1 MWWFGAIFFGVIQL
15 LIIIIVLTRVFRK
28 KEKAW
33 NMPAIGGYLIHGLIA
48 VLALWMFLKAV
59 A

>member
-1 MWWFGAIFFGVIQL
+1 MVG
-15 LIIIIVLTRVFRK
+15 VFRQ

-33 NMPAIGGYLIHGLIA
+33 SAGTIGGYLLHGTTA
-48 VLALWMFLKAV
+48 VLALWMFMKAI